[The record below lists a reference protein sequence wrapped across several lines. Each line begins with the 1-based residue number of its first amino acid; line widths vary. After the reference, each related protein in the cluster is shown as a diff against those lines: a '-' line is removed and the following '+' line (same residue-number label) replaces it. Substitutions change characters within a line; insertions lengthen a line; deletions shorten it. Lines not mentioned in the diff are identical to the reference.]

1 MEFLNNLKF
10 ITVIALSLA
19 VSAGLVDAHATP
31 DQAITDYIAY

>member
-19 VSAGLVDAHATP
+19 ISAGLVDNQPNVKQSTM
-31 DQAITDYIAY
+31 DYIAY